1 VAQEHFDRVEIKLLK
16 LGTGS
21 PIETTADDMLALGKL
36 PGFVKSR
43 AQPLPGEK
51 LLWQS
56 IKLLNAVK
64 TGYLMNKRSYGT

>member
-1 VAQEHFDRVEIKLLK
+1 VLV
-16 LGTGS
+16 
-21 PIETTADDMLALGKL
+21 LGKL

-56 IKLLNAVK
+56 MKLLNAVK